1 MAYWIASV
9 ALIVFGF
16 LGSFSIGQPFLLV
29 GLAMLVLGRV
39 RNRPLLFWPP
49 MLAVLAYDVV
59 YWAVAPFS
67 CTASETVGG
76 TSHTVCSSL
85 IGIRFE
91 GDGLYNPSLEPATIA
106 AVLVAGLVL
115 VVAFALLR
123 WNRREQ
129 PNATSD

>member
-123 WNRREQ
+123 WNRRDQ